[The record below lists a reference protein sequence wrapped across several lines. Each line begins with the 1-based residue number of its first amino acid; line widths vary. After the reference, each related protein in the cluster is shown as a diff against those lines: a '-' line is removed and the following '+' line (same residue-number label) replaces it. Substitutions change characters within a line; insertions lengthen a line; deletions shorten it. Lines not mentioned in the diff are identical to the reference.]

1 MVAFKVVLALLPIF
15 GAVLAHPQAVYDDNI
30 YDDIPTGWFHDVT
43 ATLLT
48 PTAGVNYDKDGMPI
62 MKRAD
67 SPSLP
72 PVATP
77 TPKYKAMKGQRI
89 NLDDFEEAG
98 AYGKDE

>member
-1 MVAFKVVLALLPIF
+1 MVAFKVFLALLPIF
-15 GAVLAHPQAVYDDNI
+15 GAVLAHPQAV

-62 MKRAD
+62 VKRAD

-89 NLDDFEEAG
+89 NLDGFEEAG